1 MYHFSFPAGGN
12 GAHVN
17 VYATSLWYLLGSGVT
32 LRVKAAEATAATHA
46 GIRNQR
52 DAATG
57 NSEQGLTVWV
67 TSLQREPEA
76 LLRSLQEF

>member
-1 MYHFSFPAGGN
+1 MFTLQVFGTCLAVG
-12 GAHVN
+12 
-17 VYATSLWYLLGSGVT
+17 LIFT

-52 DAATG
+52 DTATG
-57 NSEQGLTVWV
+57 NSEQALTVWD
-67 TSLQREPEA
+67 TSLQREPET

>member
-1 MYHFSFPAGGN
+1 MFTLQVFGTCLA
-12 GAHVN
+12 VR
-17 VYATSLWYLLGSGVT
+17 LIFT

-46 GIRNQR
+46 GIRNQP